1 MQKYFILE
9 LCFYFLPYFFYLAVS
24 HGLGHKAEYLQLRR
38 FIPCALLAVLPLY
51 LFSIEPTYPPYLLS
65 IIIGAAW
72 IITYPLLYFLTNRKH
87 SSDFGFH
94 LDIVFGLYIIG
105 WLGSLK
111 LLLLYFGLYS
121 LPALIILSIIE
132 FAILMIPLLQWCY
145 YGIYHLCVD
154 EGSIALLFSTY
165 KKEVI
170 EFYQSMT
177 LFIQIFIPIIFISA
191 FAAIVYLNTFTTTF
205 PAINKYLLALAA
217 IEFIF
222 LTMYLW
228 KKKKGVFIRTGII
241 ELFLDVK
248 NYLKETMRYTEQ
260 KEKRTANLKS
270 KVNVKESQ
278 PHTFIM
284 VIGES
289 AARDYMS
296 AFTTYPEN
304 TTPWMKSISQTK
316 NAFVFPHAYSC
327 YCQTVPSLER
337 ALTEVNQYN
346 SKKFYASCSIV
357 DIAKKAGYHTYWF
370 SNQSYIGSADT
381 PVTLVAHT
389 ADTSAWVKHN
399 REHEQYDGSLLEY
412 LKTVNPNQ
420 NNFVVLHLKGSHF
433 NYINRYPQE
442 FAKFSKP
449 HKYDLVPNYLDSIA
463 YTDYVLKQITEY
475 AQENLNLQALIYF
488 SDHGV
493 TPDQRRSPKFFGF
506 AGLRIPLFT
515 YFSDNY
521 IQHHPQVYE
530 TLKKHRQTYWT
541 NDLAY
546 ELVCGILDVE
556 SNHYH
561 PENSLAAEDYQFTRE
576 MLLTNLG
583 ETYIKDDLTEA

>member
-1 MQKYFILE
+1 MNQYLILG
-9 LCFYFLPYFFYLAVS
+9 LCFYFLPYSFYLAVS

-51 LFSIEPTYPPYLLS
+51 LFAVPLTYPPYLL
-65 IIIGAAW
+65 ITFIGLSW
-72 IITYPLLYFLTNRKH
+72 IITYPLLYFLTHHKH

-105 WLGSLK
+105 WLASIQ

-121 LPALIILSIIE
+121 LPSIIILSLVE
-132 FAILMIPLLQWCY
+132 FAILVIPLLQWCY
-145 YGIYHLCVD
+145 YGIYKLCVD
-154 EGSIALLFSTY
+154 EDSIALLFSTY

-170 EFYQSMT
+170 EFYQSMV
-177 LFIQIFIPIIFISA
+177 LFIQIVVPVIFIAA
-191 FAAIVYLNTFTTTF
+191 FATIMYLNTFTIDLPVVPTY
-205 PAINKYLLALAA
+205 YLGLAA
-217 IEFIF
+217 VEFIF
-222 LTMYLW
+222 LTIYLW
-228 KKKKGVFIRTGII
+228 KKQKGVFIRTGII

-248 NYLKETMRYTEQ
+248 NYLHETMRYTEQ
-260 KEKRTANLKS
+260 KEQRIANLQVKPN
-270 KVNVKESQ
+270 VNEEN

-284 VIGES
+284 IIGES

-296 AFTTYPEN
+296 AFTDYPEN